1 MAAGFDFPPL
11 ASRFKVFQVLQG
23 VKRFVAKER
32 KPKIALTFGVL
43 SELFHHLVSPWTNGF
58 QCALWACFLVA
69 YYGMFRKDNV
79 AVRKETAFNPNVC
92 LIWGDL
98 KVGTDA
104 QGRRVLWVRVRR
116 SKTNQFQDRV
126 HYVALVEVPGSFMC
140 PVTWWERH
148 TRLNP
153 ADEFD
158 PAFCFSKEKKP
169 MTHLLMVKYLK
180 QLLTAAGYDADLFS
194 GHSFRRGGATDAL
207 VPLGPAARPDP
218 AAGRLAVHGVPP
230 LQRDGRRL
238 QAAASLLGG
247 VRGRER
253 AAALEASS
261 LTDLGG
267 LGSAVRAS
275 SARAALGFVV
285 PGYIQFCP

>member
-43 SELFHHLVSPWTNGF
+43 SELFHHLVSPWTDGF

-79 AVRKETAFNPNVC
+79 TVRKETAFNPNAC
-92 LIWGDL
+92 LIRGDL
-98 KVGTDA
+98 KVGTDTE
-104 QGRRVLWVRVRR
+104 GRRVLWVRVRR

-158 PAFCFSKEKKP
+158 PAFCFSKERKP
-169 MTHLLMVKYLK
+169 MTHSLMVKHLK
-180 QLLTAAGYDADLFS
+180 RLLTAAGYDADLFS
-194 GHSFRRGGATDAL
+194 GHSFRRGGATDAFR
-207 VPLGPAARPDP
+207 LGLPHDQIQLQGDWLSTAFLLYNEMDDAY
-218 AAGRLAVHGVPP
+218 RL
-230 LQRDGRRL
+230 RL
-238 QAAASLLGG
+238 P
-247 VRGRER
+247 
-253 AAALEASS
+253 SS
-261 LTDLGG
+261 VA
-267 LGSAVRAS
+267 SAVA
-275 SARAALGFVV
+275 SARLHWRPPA
-285 PGYIQFCP
+285 